1 MRQSYLGVNRW
12 RASTFLSSIGGEL
25 IAEFLGTMVLIL
37 LGDGAVA
44 LVLGAGNGVFNANPL
59 FNNWVVVALGW
70 GLAVTFG
77 VYIAGAVSG
86 AHINPA
92 VTLAFALR
100 RDFPWWK
107 VVPYWLAQI
116 AGAYVGAAIVY
127 FNYSGLL
134 HTFESKFRIV
144 RGVTGI
150 NDLSSPAVTEAK
162 IFFTLPQPFVSV
174 PAAFADQV
182 LGTALL
188 VGLIFAVVDL
198 LNQPVQSN
206 LAPFIIGLI
215 VVAVGL
221 SFGLNAGF
229 AINPARDLGP
239 RLLALTVGF
248 GRLAIPGP
256 MGYVWVPIVGPLIG
270 GSAGALLYDLGVHAV
285 LVARRERASRAVE
298 ERGATVRERPDM
310 IEGEIEE
317 RGRTVRERS
326 EGEIEEPG
334 RTVRQT

>member
-1 MRQSYLGVNRW
+1 MQRRWLGANRL
-12 RASTFLSSIGGEL
+12 RGNAFLGSIGGEL

-37 LGDGAVA
+37 FGDGAVA
-44 LVLGAGNGVFNANPL
+44 LVLGAGNGVFNTNPL
-59 FNNWVVVALGW
+59 FNNWMVIALGW

-77 VYIAGAVSG
+77 VYVAGAVSG

-100 RDFPWWK
+100 RNFPWWK
-107 VVPYWLAQI
+107 VVPYWVAQVV
-116 AGAYVGAAIVY
+116 GAYVGAAIVY

-134 HTFESKFRIV
+134 SAYQSKFHII

-162 IFFTLPQPFVSV
+162 IFYTLPQPFVSI

-229 AINPARDLGP
+229 AINPARDFGP
-239 RLLALTVGF
+239 RLFALTVGF

-256 MGYVWVPIVGPLIG
+256 SAYFWVPIVGPLIG
-270 GSAGALLYDLGVHAV
+270 AIAGALVYDGGIHSV
-285 LVARRERASRAVE
+285 LVARRERVSGEAE
-298 ERGATVRERPDM
+298 ERGVTTREEPGRA
-310 IEGEIEE
+310 EGEIEE
-317 RGRTVRERS
+317 RGRTVRE
-326 EGEIEEPG
+326 G
-334 RTVRQT
+334 

>member
-1 MRQSYLGVNRW
+1 MQRPWLGANRL
-12 RASTFLSSIGGEL
+12 RGNAFLGSIWGEL

-44 LVLGAGNGVFNANPL
+44 LALGAGNGVFNTNPL
-59 FNNWVVVALGW
+59 FNNWMVVALGW

-77 VYIAGAVSG
+77 VYVAGAVSG

-100 RDFPWWK
+100 RKFPWWK
-107 VVPYWLAQI
+107 VVPYWAAQI
-116 AGAYVGAAIVY
+116 VGAYVGAAIVY
-127 FNYSGLL
+127 FNYSGL
-134 HTFESKFRIV
+134 FSAYESKFHII

-150 NDLSSPAVTEAK
+150 NDLASPAVTQAK
-162 IFFTLPQPFVSV
+162 ILYTFPQPFVSI

-229 AINPARDLGP
+229 AINPARDFGP

-248 GRLAIPGP
+248 GRLAMPGP
-256 MGYVWVPIVGPLIG
+256 SAYFWVPIVGPLIG
-270 GSAGALLYDLGVHAV
+270 AIAGALVYDLGIHSV
-285 LVARRERASRAVE
+285 LVARREKAAGAVE
-298 ERGATVRERPDM
+298 Q
-310 IEGEIEE
+310 
-317 RGRTVRERS
+317 RGRTVRERP
-326 EGEIEEPG
+326 EGEVEERG
-334 RTVRQT
+334 RTAREV